1 MNGVKGIAEQVNDH
15 LLELRFIPANGRKI
29 RTQPGMELQA
39 GVLLD
44 EVFQEEK
51 GVGHALVEVDQT
63 NA

>member
-15 LLELRFIPANGRKI
+15 LLELRFIPANGREIGTK
-29 RTQPGMELQA
+29 PGVKPQTS
-39 GVLLD
+39 VLLD
-44 EVFQEEK
+44 KVFQKKK